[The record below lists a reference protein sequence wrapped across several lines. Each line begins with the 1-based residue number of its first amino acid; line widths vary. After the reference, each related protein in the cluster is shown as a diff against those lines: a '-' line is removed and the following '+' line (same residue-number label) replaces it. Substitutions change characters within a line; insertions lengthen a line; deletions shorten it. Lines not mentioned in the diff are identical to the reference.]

1 MLRKQS
7 TAIYLQNSLTVMT
20 IKKRVETSFEEDEFL
35 EGAKDA
41 WFAGQ
46 LSCVITQLK
55 LEVCACSNH
64 LPMLN
69 MFHHAAHAPDLFCTV
84 ARVCHP
90 VWQ

>member
-1 MLRKQS
+1 
-7 TAIYLQNSLTVMT
+7 MT

-46 LSCVITQLK
+46 SSDDHTVKDATLCMFKKI
-55 LEVCACSNH
+55 
-64 LPMLN
+64 MLN
-69 MFHHAAHAPDLFCTV
+69 IFHHAAHAPDLLCTV